1 MERTDLNHDAFK
13 INGLY
18 LEDLIADYTLTTDTA
33 VNSLKSY
40 FSLSGGL
47 YSKVTPVGNENPS
60 TQGWYEKGIHG
71 YMTYKAEG
79 RESLDKQIETYTN
92 GSDGETVKRTRFPI
106 RKIQI
111 SYLVE
116 GTSLADLRTKM
127 HKLQTRLNV
136 NKAEIVFNDDPN
148 CYYIATPVM
157 STSISDAHNAV
168 MGTFDLVCH
177 DPFKYDKTLTEVNT
191 SSHTDTV
198 KDEDGNTSTVT
209 STVLTT
215 DNSGGYKAFPIFQ
228 VQFAT
233 DENASGSVGSNAD
246 CGYVLFAKG
255 GTNYSVQIGD
265 EQEKDIGTVTEVAQ
279 NFTKSSKGSFVDT
292 NTITPFRSKLAFN
305 GSSKANS
312 KGLMINSTTNVS
324 GKFHGPMVVYSFENS
339 HTATGEF
346 TLNWKNVFAC
356 AKDTATAKKQTGAV
370 WIMLLDSSNVC
381 KLAYGLEKSSTT
393 SLNAKEYVY
402 DYTNGIWE
410 PDTYPVKYTGPSGYK
425 SNSDTTGRLSK
436 VTMKRRI
443 NYDDNNNVT
452 GASTVITTA
461 QNADLEIRESSP
473 CTISKVAVFFGK
485 YGSEAGMYS
494 NRMTFIE
501 FLNGNVDVVNTF
513 GSGDLAV
520 VDCGKAE
527 ITLNEKS
534 AADLGDVG
542 NNWEDMYLDVGANTV
557 YVQYSSWIN
566 ASYLPTITMTYRKRW
581 L

>member
-1 MERTDLNHDAFK
+1 MDRTNLNHDAFK
-13 INGLY
+13 LNGSY
-18 LEDLIADYTLTTDTA
+18 LEDVI
-33 VNSLKSY
+33 S
-40 FSLSGGL
+40 
-47 YSKVTPVGNENPS
+47 
-60 TQGWYEKGIHG
+60 G
-71 YMTYKAEG
+71 YMTAKAAG
-79 RESLDKQIETYTN
+79 RESLEKQVTTYDNGTDGSVIQRSHFPARTIEITFVVH
-92 GSDGETVKRTRFPI
+92 GS
-106 RKIQI
+106 
-111 SYLVE
+111 
-116 GTSLADLRTKM
+116 SLADLRTKM
-127 HKLQTRLNV
+127 HSLQTRLNV
-136 NKAEIVFNDDPN
+136 ENAEIIFNDDPN
-148 CYYIATPVM
+148 SYYIATPVM
-157 STSISDAHNAV
+157 QNTVSEAKNTAY
-168 MGTFDLVCH
+168 GTYNLMCY
-177 DPFKYDKTLTEVNT
+177 DPFKYATTLTTVQTTSKTETITAEDGTT
-191 SSHTDTV
+191 SS
-198 KDEDGNTSTVT
+198 VT

-215 DNSGGYKAFPIFQ
+215 DNSGGYKTFPTFN

-233 DENASGSVGSNAD
+233 DESASGAVGSNAD

-279 NFTKSSKGSFVDT
+279 NFTKSSKGSFTDS

-339 HTATGEF
+339 HTASGEF

-402 DYTNGIWE
+402 DYTNGIWS

-425 SNSDTTGRLSK
+425 SKSDTTGRLSK

-443 NYDDNNNVT
+443 NYDDNNNMT

-461 QNADLEIRESSP
+461 QNADLEIMESSP

-527 ITLNEKS
+527 IILNDKLS
-534 AADLGDVG
+534 PNLGDAG
-542 NNWEDMYLDVGANTV
+542 NNWEDMYLDVGTNTV

>member
-60 TQGWYEKGIHG
+60 TQGWYEKGIRG

-215 DNSGGYKAFPIFQ
+215 DNSGGYEAFPIFQ

-246 CGYVLFAKG
+246 CGYVLFQKG
-255 GTNYSVQIGD
+255 GTDYSVQIGD
-265 EQEKDIGTVTEVAQ
+265 DQEKDTTTTTVVSH
-279 NFTKSSKGSFVDT
+279 NFKKSNKGSFTDT
-292 NTITPFRSKLAFN
+292 NTVTPFRDLLAFN
-305 GSSKANS
+305 GSSKADT
-312 KGLMINSTTNVS
+312 KGLRINSTTTVS
-324 GKFHGPMVVYSFENS
+324 KKFHGPLALYTIASADRPTADFSLNWKQVMACSKE
-339 HTATGEF
+339 TATG
-346 TLNWKNVFAC
+346 
-356 AKDTATAKKQTGAV
+356 KKERGAF
-370 WIMLLDSSNVC
+370 WIMLMDANNVV
-381 KLAYGLEKSSTT
+381 KFAYGIEKSSGS
-393 SLNAKEYVY
+393 SLNGKEYF
-402 DYTNGIWE
+402 YTYTDGITSGE
-410 PDTYPVKYTGPSGYK
+410 KVSLKYTGEAGYEDK
-425 SNSDTTGRLSK
+425 TDTTGKLSDLSIIRK
-436 VTMKRRI
+436 VETI
-443 NYDDNNNVT
+443 DSEPHNSVT
-452 GASTVITTA
+452 FTTPFSARNITEPTA
-461 QNADLEIRESSP
+461 CTIAKIGIFLGQYGSSP
-473 CTISKVAVFFGK
+473 A
-485 YGSEAGMYS
+485 MHS
-494 NRMTFIE
+494 NRVTNVKFV
-501 FLNGNVDVVNTF
+501 NGAFDLVNSF
-513 GSGDLAV
+513 GSGDLAI

-527 ITLNEKS
+527 IILNDKS

-542 NNWEDMYLDVGANTV
+542 NNWEDMYLDVGTNTI
-557 YVQYSSWIN
+557 YVQWSDWVN
-566 ASYLPTITMTYRKRW
+566 ASYLPTVKMKYRKRW